1 MFNRSVNH
9 AICSEQYLSNLTKF
23 IFIEGIKITGLK
35 LLRKIYIVYFLENT
49 LKAVQSLKCKFL
61 SVTN

>member
-23 IFIEGIKITGLK
+23 IFIEEIEITGLK
-35 LLRKIYIVYFLENT
+35 LLHRI
-49 LKAVQSLKCKFL
+49 
-61 SVTN
+61 